1 MTNEEILKVYQGI
14 TELINKKAVL
24 NIKTSYTLAKNKSVL
39 TPFVQ
44 VIENE
49 RIKIYD
55 KYGTRS
61 EEGNITVPNERIPEL
76 EKDADELLAI
86 ENKVPIVKIKI
97 DDLADAEIG
106 LDILENLMPII
117 IEE

>member
-106 LDILENLMPII
+106 LDIFENLMPII